1 MQSQLEWGQKKFIK
15 FEIKKEGKRGKQ
27 AIIEAGFSK

>member
-15 FEIKKEGKRGKQ
+15 FEIKKGENKKKK
-27 AIIEAGFSK
+27 AIIEAGFFK

>member
-1 MQSQLEWGQKKFIK
+1 MQSQLEWAQKKFIK
-15 FEIKKEGKRGKQ
+15 FEIKKGGKRGKH

>member
-15 FEIKKEGKRGKQ
+15 FEIKKGWKRGKH